1 MKKFLYLVLAFL
13 ISKNINANLPEMIIS
28 KEEISPG
35 ITLVFEAAIKDEVY
49 PSAKF
54 GNE

>member
-1 MKKFLYLVLAFL
+1 
-13 ISKNINANLPEMIIS
+13 MIIS

-54 GNE
+54 GSEEDSDIHIEVLANWNESAPPGAP